1 VTLPN
6 EEVMALLRERFVLA
20 DRNIEDEL
28 HVGISHGY
36 ACDQSAVGTTNGA
49 GGRNV
54 QILVLAADE
63 TVLHALPGFWHAE
76 DLLPELRLALEL
88 HRLHGEDRIDEPRR
102 LALFGSL
109 HRAHMGRYGEAAA
122 RRGAWQ
128 DFDEH
133 YEVMRAGSGGRDT
146 VDSAVGGVVKLKPIP
161 QLVHERLLARPFRP
175 LREFGME
182 AFVDY
187 GRPFYDNN
195 HGDKG
200 RDFRRAQLA
209 NEKRT
214 REQQRARELAAKAAA
229 KAPKP
234 PKAPRTGA
242 GKA

>member
-1 VTLPN
+1 MTLPN
-6 EEVMALLRERFVLA
+6 EEVMELLRERFVLA
-20 DRNIEDEL
+20 DRNIEREL

-36 ACDQSAVGTTNGA
+36 ACDQTAVGTTNGA
-49 GGRNV
+49 GGRNL
-54 QILVLAADE
+54 QILMLSADE

-88 HRLHGEDRIDEPRR
+88 HRLHGEDRIDEARR
-102 LALFGSL
+102 QTLFVSL
-109 HRAHMGRYGEAAA
+109 HRAHMARYGEAAA

-133 YEVMRAGSGGRDT
+133 FESARARSDVRDT
-146 VDSAVGGVVKLKPIP
+146 VDSLVDGQVKLKPIP
-161 QLVHERLLARPFRP
+161 QVVHERLLARPFLR

-200 RDFRRAQLA
+200 REFRRAEVA
-209 NEKRT
+209 NEKRE
-214 REQQRARELAAKAAA
+214 REQQRERELAAKAAA
-229 KAPKP
+229 KAPS
-234 PKAPRTGA
+234 TGA
-242 GKA
+242 GKRSQNG